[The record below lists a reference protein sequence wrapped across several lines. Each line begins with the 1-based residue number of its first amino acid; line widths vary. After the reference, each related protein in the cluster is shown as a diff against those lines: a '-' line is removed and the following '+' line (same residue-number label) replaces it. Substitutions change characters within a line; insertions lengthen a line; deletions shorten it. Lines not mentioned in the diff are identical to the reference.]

1 MQTLN
6 TVSDATSDLNLDKWQ
21 IKRAITRGVLQ
32 AETVGGGE
40 YRITDEAIQAAMRSS
55 DLDGPPRFRDWLD
68 DRAEM
73 FRGSKFSGGVRQ
85 ILRDKLPAAMPANDQ
100 VIAYT
105 GAIRTLGARQLPALL
120 VSEDRKL
127 PYDTLAEYYCVAQLR
142 QKARTVVGQF
152 SRHRID
158 LGIRGPLDRLY
169 SSREEYSSI
178 TNEAWSRFIN
188 GDIGVRKSWPDP
200 KRPGKPI
207 RRHFG
212 LPHKSIPGLVQSH
225 MIRLAF

>member
-1 MQTLN
+1 MQTLLN
-6 TVSDATSDLNLDKWQ
+6 TADAARELNLDKWQ
-21 IKRAITRGVLQ
+21 INRAITRGILQ

-55 DLDGPPRFRDWLD
+55 DLDGSPRFRDWLD

-73 FRGSKFSGGVRQ
+73 FRGSTFSGGVRQ

-105 GAIRTLGARQLPALL
+105 GAIRTLGARQPPALL
-120 VSEDRKL
+120 VGEDRKL
-127 PYDTLAEYYCVAQLR
+127 PYDTLAECYCVAQLR
-142 QKARTVVGQF
+142 QKARIVIGQF
-152 SRHRID
+152 GQHRID
-158 LGIRGPLDRLY
+158 LSMRGPLDRLY

-178 TNEAWSRFIN
+178 TNEAWSRFIH

-207 RRHFG
+207 RRHFS
-212 LPHKSIPGLVQSH
+212 LPHSSITGLVQSH